1 MNKVLLSLFF
11 MTATL
16 ANASKT
22 EFYNLKSAKYISEI
36 ERSFRRSKVNVST
49 LKAARKTIKKSTT
62 FKHYISDLDTALN
75 IKNKLK
81 RRKYFNCP
89 ESSDSKN
96 GVHKRFKRHL
106 KNYCLNAYSLMIN
119 DRFEKQLLSNSEEYN
134 QAILFYIRT
143 NNKNFL
149 AKIDKLNVDSKLYKY
164 TKAQII
170 SSILENGIT
179 PNKSLYTHIDFNS
192 GLTYLLQSRLHSIKR
207 NKLIFTQE
215 FVKLYQ
221 EFKKRI
227 HSGQN
232 EKAITLA
239 EQMLSF
245 QSENKEYI
253 YKKTAWKSLV
263 ITGKKLLRKKYD
275 QRARNIFAH
284 TISLSYDFETYN
296 ESVFQ
301 MLWSS
306 LYKSDYKS
314 ALKDIE
320 KLKLIDSFSKLSS
333 KVKFWIAYS
342 LHNDGDSS
350 IAQHLFK
357 LIIKNNPLSY
367 YSIISQKYIPTYN
380 AEKSKNLYLKKR
392 SVASDTLSL
401 NDFSKEFKTTIN
413 ESFIWK
419 KLNHNSR
426 LDLLLADFIK
436 ANPKTV
442 ITNNELINDYDSDEL
457 KALKFQYF
465 MKLFKAN
472 KDFLSSFKFISK
484 SIDRNMISSSMINI
498 NSLFPTLYSDEILKA
513 NSGLD
518 LNLVLSLIRQES
530 AFNKEAKS
538 RVGARGLMQLMPYTA
553 KRFVRYK
560 KKDELFD
567 PTLNVIAGTKYL
579 KKLLK
584 KFDGNIV
591 LALSSYNAGPTKV
604 GRWMKNIFSSND
616 PILMIEEIP
625 YKETRLYVKLIYRN
639 LFFYSL
645 LNDKYLLDK
654 NLKSTFKVSLNEK
667 PQINKVTK
675 R

>member
-1 MNKVLLSLFF
+1 VIKFLLPLFLITSSF
-11 MTATL
+11 
-16 ANASKT
+16 ASSKKA
-22 EFYNLKSAKYISEI
+22 EFYNLKSAKYISQL
-36 ERSFRRSKVNVST
+36 ERSLRRSKVKNSTVKAAKKIVLKST
-49 LKAARKTIKKSTT
+49 LFR
-62 FKHYISDLDTALN
+62 HYSNDLDIILD
-75 IKNKLK
+75 IKDKLRK
-81 RRKYFNCP
+81 RRYFSCP
-89 ESSDSKN
+89 EKTEFKN
-96 GVHKRFKRHL
+96 AVQKRFQKHL
-106 KNYCLNAYSLMIN
+106 KSYCLNAYTLLIN
-119 DRFEKQLLSNSEEYN
+119 KKFETTLLQNTEDYNS
-134 QAILFYIRT
+134 AILYYIKK
-143 NNKNFL
+143 NNRNFL
-149 AKIDKLNVDSKLYKY
+149 KKIDSLNKESKLYKY

-192 GLTYLLQSRLHSIKR
+192 GLTYLLQTRLHNIKR

-215 FVKLYQ
+215 FAKLYQ
-221 EFKKRI
+221 DFKKTI

-232 EKAITLA
+232 SKAITLS

-263 ITGKKLLRKKYD
+263 ITGKKLLRRKYD
-275 QRARNIFAH
+275 QRARKIFAH

-314 ALKDIE
+314 ALADIE

-342 LHNDGDSS
+342 LHNDGDRS

-367 YSIISQKYIPTYN
+367 YSIISQKYLPTHN
-380 AEKSKNLYLKKR
+380 AEKSKDLYLKKR
-392 SVASDTLSL
+392 DIASENLALKDFEL
-401 NDFSKEFKTTIN
+401 NFRRTIQ
-413 ESFIWK
+413 ESFVWK

-426 LDLLLADFIK
+426 LDLLLGDFIK
-436 ANPKTV
+436 AAPKKV
-442 ITNNELINDYDSDEL
+442 IANKELINDYDSEEL
-457 KALKFQYF
+457 KILKFQYF

-484 SIDRNMISSSMINI
+484 SIDKNMVSTSMINI
-498 NSLFPTLYSDEILKA
+498 NSLFPTLYSDEILRAK
-513 NSGLD
+513 SGLD

-530 AFNKEAKS
+530 AFNREAKS

-553 KRFVRYK
+553 KRFVKYK
-560 KKDELFD
+560 KTDELYD

-604 GRWMKNIFSSND
+604 ARWMKNIFSSDD

-667 PQINKVTK
+667 PQIDKVTK